1 MIQVSKTKYQ
11 TLLEILLSSILFIF
25 FMQLLSDFV
34 ASIYA
39 FGLLGTSIPVEILAV
54 LLFFSPVLLLFAR
67 RGIPDWMMLA
77 SGKLLLASRVVE
89 VMLETRG
96 RMLVS
101 GFGVAC
107 FLVFFPSLLWRLGQ
121 ESRRDTGR
129 VLGTGLVIALVTSIL
144 FKTLYSGIDVS
155 TSHQFYFIGWIL
167 AVIAALILVLV
178 VRSGRS
184 QEGVELP
191 IPDAKHHKS
200 VSFAKVTGL
209 SLGITTVFL
218 LLYFAFASP
227 NVIARWTGANYLL
240 ILSVLLLSLCLFGA
254 LLLKPLFRTKLT
266 LTVIWGWNI
275 VYVASMAL
283 TILAHQI
290 LFPPDPGAYPLY
302 EPPVSPLFYVPLL
315 IMVALSPVILIDFI
329 LYVNEIIRIRPTVRA
344 LGGGFALNS
353 LFLLVMV
360 FAHVFTTVYDYI
372 PVIGPLFRDKFW
384 LVHLVAG
391 IALAFP
397 LLFVSDD
404 TDNWAVETGI
414 SRIRKVVLGYLIL
427 ASIVSIVAAS
437 LVAPQPTP
445 QPGGVPALKVLT
457 YNIQQ
462 GYSEDGLENYDGQL
476 DLIRS
481 LDPDIIGLQES
492 DTNRISGGNKDIV
505 RYLADNL
512 DMYSYYGPKTVLG
525 TFGIALL
532 SKYPIEKPST
542 YYMYSA
548 GEQTATIHAQITAG
562 ETYNIYVTHLGNEGP
577 IVQQQA
583 LLKGTNGE
591 DNVIMIGDFNFIPGT
606 PQYRMTVERL
616 DDSWLLKWVS
626 GVDDQG
632 LDPVDRIDHIF
643 VSPGTAIT
651 DARYIFSPA
660 SDHPA
665 FFVVIGP

>member
-1 MIQVSKTKYQ
+1 MTQASQTKYQ
-11 TLLEILLSSILFIF
+11 TLLEILLSSILFTF
-25 FMQLLSDFV
+25 FLQLLSDFI

-67 RGIPDWMMLA
+67 RGLPNWVLLA
-77 SGKLLLASRVVE
+77 IGELMIASRVVE

-129 VLGTGLVIALVTSIL
+129 LLTTGLVIALVTSIL
-144 FKTLYSGIDVS
+144 FKSLYSGIDIS
-155 TSHQFYFIGWIL
+155 TSHQYYFIGWIL
-167 AVIAALILVLV
+167 AAIAALILVLV

-184 QEGVELP
+184 QEGEVHP
-191 IPDAKHHKS
+191 IPDAKHQNC

-209 SLGITTVFL
+209 SLGITAVFM

-227 NVIARWTGANYLL
+227 NVIARWTGANYML
-240 ILSVLLLSLCLFGA
+240 ILSVLLLSICLFGA
-254 LLLKPLFRTKLT
+254 LLLKPWFRTKLT
-266 LTVIWGWNI
+266 PTVIWGWNI

-290 LFPPDPGAYPLY
+290 LFPADPGTYPLY

-315 IMVALSPVILIDFI
+315 IMAALSPVILIDFR

-344 LGGGFALNS
+344 LGGGFALS
-353 LFLLVMV
+353 SMFLLVMV

-397 LLFVSDD
+397 LLFVSGDSFNWRID
-404 TDNWAVETGI
+404 TST

-427 ASIVSIVAAS
+427 ASIVSIVAAF

-445 QPGGVPALKVLT
+445 QSGGAPALKVLT

-462 GYSEDGLENYDGQL
+462 GYSENGLENYDGQL
-476 DLIRS
+476 ELILS

-492 DTNRISGGNKDIV
+492 DTNRISGANRDIV
-505 RYLADNL
+505 RYLANNL

-548 GEQTATIHAQITAG
+548 G
-562 ETYNIYVTHLGNEGP
+562 
-577 IVQQQA
+577 
-583 LLKGTNGE
+583 
-591 DNVIMIGDFNFIPGT
+591 
-606 PQYRMTVERL
+606 
-616 DDSWLLKWVS
+616 
-626 GVDDQG
+626 
-632 LDPVDRIDHIF
+632 
-643 VSPGTAIT
+643 
-651 DARYIFSPA
+651 
-660 SDHPA
+660 
-665 FFVVIGP
+665 